1 MEKRNYTKY
10 ILIALTIIFVVAA
23 VLFVLEFKDNDSFSP
38 QDTVDNSVITYNGEE
53 YVLKENVETFLVFGN
68 DKFQGSESS
77 DSHESGVQADFLM
90 LFVFDNDEQKFTALH
105 INRDTM
111 VNVNRLAIGGM
122 KVDSFTKQIA
132 LSYNYVEDDNEKVKC
147 GNVKASVE
155 SFLNG
160 IRIDHYLSLTM
171 DSVVVMN
178 DLLGGVEVTVLDDFS
193 GIDNTLVKGETVT
206 LTGEQALKYVR
217 ARYGL
222 ENSDNIARMARQ
234 RQYVDALYKK
244 AISRLESDA
253 EFSVRFVDEMDEY
266 LVYDSSD
273 TQMQE
278 YADKFKKYEFMGIKE
293 IEGESKKGEEFL
305 EFYADEDSVLKNV
318 TDLFY
323 VPKTK

>member
-1 MEKRNYTKY
+1 MEKRNYVKY
-10 ILIALTIIFVVAA
+10 IVIVLTIIFIIAA

-53 YVLKENVETFLVFGN
+53 YVLKENVETFLVFGV
-68 DKFQGSESS
+68 DKFQGSETS

-111 VNVNRLAIGGM
+111 VNVNKLAIGGM

-147 GNVKASVE
+147 GNVKASAE
-155 SFLNG
+155 SFLKG

-171 DSVVVMN
+171 DSVAVMN
-178 DLLGGVEVTVLDDFS
+178 DLLGGVEITVLDDFT
-193 GIDNTLVKGETVT
+193 GVDDMLVKGETVT

-217 ARYGL
+217 ARQGL
-222 ENSDNIARMARQ
+222 GNSDNISRMARQ
-234 RQYVDALYKK
+234 RQFVDALYKK
-244 AISRLESDA
+244 AVSCLESDA
-253 EFSVRFVDEMDEY
+253 EFSVKLADEMDEY

-278 YADKFKKYEFMGIKE
+278 YADKFKKYEFIGIKE

-323 VPKTK
+323 TPKIK

>member
-10 ILIALTIIFVVAA
+10 ILIALTIIFVIAA

-155 SFLNG
+155 SFLKG

-244 AISRLESDA
+244 AISRLESDT